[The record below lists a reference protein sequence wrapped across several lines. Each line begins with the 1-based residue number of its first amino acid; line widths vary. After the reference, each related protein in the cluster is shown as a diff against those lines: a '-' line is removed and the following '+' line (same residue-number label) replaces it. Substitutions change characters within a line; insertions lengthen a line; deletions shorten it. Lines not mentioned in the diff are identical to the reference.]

1 MSKNKNLKNLDIF
14 KLTTK
19 SGIKPINDLKITTFN
34 NINYFANAKKFDIN
48 KLKGMKP
55 EYKQLCQDLIHKKTK
70 SESEKI
76 SRNKQ
81 KNNDRLYYKLNS
93 FLDNTTMNKDSR
105 IILRLNNLKCK
116 ILKNKNNSYFSVNKN
131 FEKHFE
137 DNIILKDFQNNSFL
151 AYKSFKNYSK
161 RRFHKNINIKNNFV
175 NNSNNNNIKLIINKY
190 QNIENGKEI
199 NLKKGVNNL
208 EYNSPNNIELKNE
221 KEEKNLIAENSKL
234 KKELEYKN
242 SQLEKYKKYQTLYL
256 NLLKKVKT
264 NKNLIKNINLND
276 EKNIKEQY
284 INELIERGNEINSMI
299 KEDNILESNLK
310 DILYK
315 LE

>member
-1 MSKNKNLKNLDIF
+1 MLI
-14 KLTTK
+14 
-19 SGIKPINDLKITTFN
+19 IQITSFHN
-34 NINYFANAKKFDIN
+34 FI
-48 KLKGMKP
+48 L
-55 EYKQLCQDLIHKKTK
+55 DLI
-70 SESEKI
+70 
-76 SRNKQ
+76 
-81 KNNDRLYYKLNS
+81 
-93 FLDNTTMNKDSR
+93 
-105 IILRLNNLKCK
+105 
-116 ILKNKNNSYFSVNKN
+116 
-131 FEKHFE
+131 
-137 DNIILKDFQNNSFL
+137 DFQNQ
-151 AYKSFKNYSK
+151 KD
-161 RRFHKNINIKNNFV
+161 
-175 NNSNNNNIKLIINKY
+175 NNIKLIINKY

-199 NLKKGVNNL
+199 NLKKDVNNL

-276 EKNIKEQY
+276 ENNIKEQY